1 MDREAVVIRAEMSET
16 RAQLDHKITLL
27 EQKAR
32 NFSPKRYARDH
43 MPEYFFDRMIGAV
56 LTLVGVRMAWAR
68 IRAQRLHRARVRAA
82 LASYGSW

>member
-32 NFSPKRYARDH
+32 NFSPRRYARDR
-43 MPEYFFDRMIGAV
+43 MPEYFIDRVIGAF
-56 LTLVGVRMAWAR
+56 LTLVGARMAWR
-68 IRAQRLHRARVRAA
+68 QVRAHRDHRARVRAA